1 MFGFG
6 FNILKR
12 KGGINLILPAEEYIE
27 EGSIVDVT
35 EINAVN
41 TWFKTICG
49 DNTDQ
54 QALCDNPYSIDFLY
68 KFRVLNLSSPT
79 SLDACRI
86 NAANVGG
93 VLGDFTDGGSLSHS
107 PTGIDWGGD
116 SYLNPHFTL
125 DDDMFLHCGLTSYC
139 RTNGIDHDIWGINAS
154 STLSFWHSQRRT
166 GDNMDSRVYSSTG
179 GSGRAVFSNADSR
192 GIMTTSRYL
201 SNPFFTNGVLR
212 VFRNGVE
219 ITNPSTPIDGGS
231 YGSFP
236 NAYELG
242 IGTRLDASGNPSVI
256 SNGECNF
263 YAVHLGLTR
272 YEIEV
277 LHRAVVT
284 YNTNVIPGGRLF
296 V

>member
-93 VLGDFTDGGSLSHS
+93 V
-107 PTGIDWGGD
+107 W
-116 SYLNPHFTL
+116 
-125 DDDMFLHCGLTSYC
+125 
-139 RTNGIDHDIWGINAS
+139 
-154 STLSFWHSQRRT
+154 
-166 GDNMDSRVYSSTG
+166 
-179 GSGRAVFSNADSR
+179 
-192 GIMTTSRYL
+192 
-201 SNPFFTNGVLR
+201 
-212 VFRNGVE
+212 
-219 ITNPSTPIDGGS
+219 
-231 YGSFP
+231 
-236 NAYELG
+236 
-242 IGTRLDASGNPSVI
+242 VI
-256 SNGECNF
+256 SLMVEAFHILQLVLIG
-263 YAVHLGLTR
+263 AVIH
-272 YEIEV
+272 I
-277 LHRAVVT
+277 
-284 YNTNVIPGGRLF
+284 
-296 V
+296 